1 MSDEDIELTEY
12 DYSDYYNDTQGSYT
26 SEGQP
31 CNNGNVKAFG
41 RVFLPTLYS
50 LVFIV
55 GVIGNGLVVCV
66 LVKFRRASSMTDLC
80 LFNLA
85 LSDLL
90 FVISLPFWSHYATA
104 AEWLMGDFMCRLVT
118 GLYMLG
124 FYGSI
129 FFMLILTV
137 DRYVVIVH
145 AHTMAKYRSVRVG
158 VALSL
163 FMWALSLCAS
173 LPTIIFTKVKNESG
187 FTTCKPEYPEGS
199 MWRQV
204 SYLEMNVLGL
214 LLPLFVMVICY
225 SRIVLM
231 LVNIKS
237 TKKHKAI
244 KLIFIIVVVF
254 FCFWTPYNVVILLRY
269 LETQNYFGDCTI
281 HKNIDLAM
289 QWTEVIAFTHCCL
302 NPIIYAFVG
311 QKFMSNVLKLLRK
324 WMPMCFARPYAS
336 EWSERRSSVYSRS
349 SEITST
355 RLL

>member
-1 MSDEDIELTEY
+1 MEPT
-12 DYSDYYNDTQGSYT
+12 SDYNYSAYYDDTERLDT

-31 CNNGNVKAFG
+31 CNNANVKEFG
-41 RVFLPTLYS
+41 RVFLPTFYS

-55 GVIGNGLVVCV
+55 GVIGNGLVVYV
-66 LVKFRRASSMTDLC
+66 LVKFRRTRSMTDLC
-80 LFNLA
+80 LLNLA
-85 LSDLL
+85 LSDLF

-104 AEWLMGDFMCRLVT
+104 AEWLLGDFMCRLVT

-129 FFMLILTV
+129 FFMVILTV

-145 AHTMAKYRSVRVG
+145 SHKMARLRSVRVG
-158 VALSL
+158 VTLSL
-163 FMWALSLCAS
+163 LMWALSLCAS
-173 LPTIIFTKVKNESG
+173 LPTIIFTKVNNESG
-187 FTTCKPEYPEGS
+187 LTTCKPEYPDGS

-214 LLPLFVMVICY
+214 LLPLSVMVICY
-225 SRIVLM
+225 CRIVPM
-231 LVNIKS
+231 LVNIKT

-244 KLIFIIVVVF
+244 KLIIIIVVVF

-269 LETQNYFGDCTI
+269 LEEQSYFGDCTT

-311 QKFMSNVLKLLRK
+311 QKFMSLVLKLLRK
-324 WMPMCFARPYAS
+324 WMPMCFTRTNIS
-336 EWSERRSSVYSRS
+336 ELSERKSSVYSRS

-355 RLL
+355 RLM

>member
-90 FVISLPFWSHYATA
+90 FVILPAF
-104 AEWLMGDFMCRLVT
+104 LVPLRHRSRVAHG
-118 GLYMLG
+118 GLYVPTG
-124 FYGSI
+124 NR
-129 FFMLILTV
+129 T
-137 DRYVVIVH
+137 VH
-145 AHTMAKYRSVRVG
+145 AG
-158 VALSL
+158 VLWQHLLHVDLDSG
-163 FMWALSLCAS
+163 SLCGHS
-173 LPTIIFTKVKNESG
+173 PRSHHG
-187 FTTCKPEYPEGS
+187 
-199 MWRQV
+199 Q
-204 SYLEMNVLGL
+204 MNVLGL

-336 EWSERRSSVYSRS
+336 EWSERRSSVYSKS